1 MSLYSITVVYVDCF
15 ELYQLFSSHSAI
27 RFKSELHTIEFS
39 SEDKVCKPL
48 LCTVIGTGLR
58 SAPTVGWYR
67 ADGVNNHFDLTG
79 QWRHI
84 NSEYWQERLLYPTS
98 VKCKEKDG
106 EYDCSLQNDYY
117 CRAEYLGLYQCRVTN
132 TDDGTEIKQEIIFQ
146 SKLYV
151 HVCEMVSSVVSL
163 LCT

>member
-1 MSLYSITVVYVDCF
+1 MSLYSITVVCV
-15 ELYQLFSSHSAI
+15 ELYLQLFSSHSAI
-27 RFKSELHTIEFS
+27 GFKNERLTVEFV
-39 SEDKVCKPL
+39 SEDLVCRPIP
-48 LCTVIGTGLR
+48 CTVIGTGLR

-67 ADGVNNHFDLTG
+67 ADGINNNFDLTG

-84 NSEYWQERLLYPTS
+84 TSEYWQERLLYPTS

-106 EYDCSLQNDYY
+106 EYDCSLQNDY

-132 TDDGTEIKQEIIFQ
+132 TCDGTEIKKSIEFQ

-151 HVCEMVSSVVSL
+151 HSTCM
-163 LCT
+163 